1 VTEDCKQRE
10 HREKE
15 EKKRMRM
22 YLQLQSSEIQALKAE
37 LLVLKRKDVPPLPH
51 AMQQQQPL
59 NSSQGES
66 QSPLTCV

>member
-51 AMQQQQPL
+51 AMQQQPL

-66 QSPLTCV
+66 QSPILCV